1 MKTNATDLGEEGWDE
16 KFGYGW
22 IDMENL
28 EDDVI
33 PYVVVP
39 DGDVNGDNEV
49 DMSDALL
56 VLKAAAKDVELEFIQ
71 QAHLGVYDGEVTVSH
86 ALKIMKYIVGKTQSY
101 SDN

>member
-1 MKTNATDLGEEGWDE
+1 MK
-16 KFGYGW
+16 
-22 IDMENL
+22 NL

-56 VLKAAAKDVELEFIQ
+56 VLKAAAKDCGTRIYTAGAFRRVRR
-71 QAHLGVYDGEVTVSH
+71 
-86 ALKIMKYIVGKTQSY
+86 
-101 SDN
+101 

>member
-1 MKTNATDLGEEGWDE
+1 
-16 KFGYGW
+16 
-22 IDMENL
+22 MENL

-56 VLKAAAKDVELEFIQ
+56 VLKAADKDVELEFIQ
-71 QAHLGVYDGEVTVSH
+71 QAALACTTVRLQFH
-86 ALKIMKYIVGKTQSY
+86 ML
-101 SDN
+101 